1 MTAGCRSYV
10 EKYDIPQLRCV
21 RVAADIPVAQMK
33 QGLLFVCDSL

>member
-21 RVAADIPVAQMK
+21 RVAADADYEARVAVR
-33 QGLLFVCDSL
+33 L